1 MAGKKNLFYCFT
13 ISLLIIA
20 SIFGFT
26 ILLDLAPN
34 KVVKFYQINIRG
46 SLFAGF
52 LTLGGFLL
60 SLKTFII
67 VKLKENVYDHDEYEK
82 RFQRQSKLNNKL
94 VFYAPLKNLSDFLF
108 WTVASCI
115 GAAITQLTFGLFN
128 CYYTT
133 LFALLTAFFALS
145 VLVCSLHLIKQC
157 LNDWFVFLHLARNVK
172 QEQEEEKKERREKR
186 KKRIIKNRKKLRTKL

>member
-1 MAGKKNLFYCFT
+1 MAGKKVLFCCF
-13 ISLLIIA
+13 IVSLVIIV

-26 ILLDLAPN
+26 IWLELDPN
-34 KVVKFYQINIRG
+34 KVVKFYQVNIRG
-46 SLFAGF
+46 SLFAGL

-82 RFQRQSKLNNKL
+82 RFKEQSKLKNGL

-115 GAAITQLTFGLFN
+115 SAAITQLTFGLFN

-133 LFALLTAFFALS
+133 LFALLTALFALS
-145 VLVCSLHLIKQC
+145 VLVYSLHLIKQC
-157 LNDWFVFLHLARNVK
+157 LNDWFEFLDLAR
-172 QEQEEEKKERREKR
+172 EKKIAESSKEKDSD
-186 KKRIIKNRKKLRTKL
+186 